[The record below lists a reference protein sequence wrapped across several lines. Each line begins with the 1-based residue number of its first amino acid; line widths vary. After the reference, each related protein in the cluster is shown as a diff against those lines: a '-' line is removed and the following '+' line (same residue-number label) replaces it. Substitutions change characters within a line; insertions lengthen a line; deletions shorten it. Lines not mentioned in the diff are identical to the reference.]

1 MNIELELLKE
11 HSKANSA
18 RIGDYIIEN
27 SEELKT
33 LVSLFLSR
41 KKVVSQRSGMVISYV
56 HDLSPE
62 IFNIELKEEIIKTLI
77 HEDNIE
83 VAVKRNIVRIL
94 QTMQIPIKY
103 HSLIFNNALEL
114 MINPKEAIAVRA
126 FCMQILY
133 NLTSIY
139 PELKLEL
146 ILSLENILL
155 LNNEAGIQ
163 SRGRK
168 ILKMLMKS

>member
-83 VAVKRNIVRIL
+83 VTVKRNIVRIL

-103 HSLIFNNALEL
+103 HSLIFNSALEL

-146 ILSLENILL
+146 ILSLENILI
-155 LNNEAGIQ
+155 LNNESGIQ

-168 ILKMLMKS
+168 ILKMLKKS

>member
-103 HSLIFNNALEL
+103 HSLIF
-114 MINPKEAIAVRA
+114 
-126 FCMQILY
+126 
-133 NLTSIY
+133 
-139 PELKLEL
+139 
-146 ILSLENILL
+146 
-155 LNNEAGIQ
+155 
-163 SRGRK
+163 
-168 ILKMLMKS
+168 KSEK